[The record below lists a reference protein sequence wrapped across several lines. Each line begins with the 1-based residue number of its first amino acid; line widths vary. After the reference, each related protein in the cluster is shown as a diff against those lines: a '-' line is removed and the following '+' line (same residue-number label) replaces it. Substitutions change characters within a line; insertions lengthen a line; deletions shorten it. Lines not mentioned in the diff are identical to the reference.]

1 MKVGPLRP
9 NLYYLIGKDGDGM
22 LKKCILIP
30 DSFKGTLTSQQ
41 AGSTLRRAVQEQYP
55 DCEAVAVPV
64 ADGGEGTV
72 DCFLQQGARKIK
84 TAVTGPFGE
93 PLTAAYARLR
103 DTAVIEIASAAG
115 LPLAEGRLDP
125 CRATTYGVGELIAHA
140 AAEGCREIV
149 LGLGGSCTN
158 DAGIG
163 MARALGARFFDSEG
177 QEFAPRSDE
186 MKRIARVDNTP
197 VQKRLSGVTITAMC
211 DVENPLYG
219 ENGAA
224 YVYAPQKGADPETCR
239 LLDDNL
245 RALSIVLYH
254 TFDRDFAFR
263 PGAGAAGG
271 LGAGVLAFLNGTL
284 RPGIDTVLDLV
295 GFDRLL
301 EGADL
306 VVTGEGRIDGQ
317 TLSGKVISGVAL
329 RAQKKGVPVI
339 AIAGD
344 LADGAEKLY
353 DRGVTALFSINR
365 LAVEFEVC
373 RPYSEQN
380 LYLTMR
386 NLMRF
391 SSLFGER

>member
-1 MKVGPLRP
+1 MPR
-9 NLYYLIGKDGDGM
+9 
-22 LKKCILIP
+22 KKEP
-30 DSFKGTLTSQQ
+30 T
-41 AGSTLRRAVQEQYP
+41 
-55 DCEAVAVPV
+55 
-64 ADGGEGTV
+64 
-72 DCFLQQGARKIK
+72 RK
-84 TAVTGPFGE
+84 P
-93 PLTAAYARLR
+93 AA
-103 DTAVIEIASAAG
+103 
-115 LPLAEGRLDP
+115 
-125 CRATTYGVGELIAHA
+125 CW
-140 AAEGCREIV
+140 
-149 LGLGGSCTN
+149 
-158 DAGIG
+158 
-163 MARALGARFFDSEG
+163 
-177 QEFAPRSDE
+177 
-186 MKRIARVDNTP
+186 
-197 VQKRLSGVTITAMC
+197 TITCAHC
-211 DVENPLYG
+211 LSSCITLSTVISPSG
-219 ENGAA
+219 P
-224 YVYAPQKGADPETCR
+224 VPAPP
-239 LLDDNL
+239 
-245 RALSIVLYH
+245 
-254 TFDRDFAFR
+254 
-263 PGAGAAGG
+263 GG